1 MQDIM
6 QDAVIASDGV
16 SYERSAIEGWL
27 QQSTD
32 PMLLLLSQQVLPN
45 RALQDIIGHLGVG

>member
-1 MQDIM
+1 M

-27 QQSTD
+27 QESTD
-32 PMLLLLSQQVLPN
+32 PMLLLLPQQLLPN
-45 RALQDIIGHLGVG
+45 RALQGIIDHLRVG